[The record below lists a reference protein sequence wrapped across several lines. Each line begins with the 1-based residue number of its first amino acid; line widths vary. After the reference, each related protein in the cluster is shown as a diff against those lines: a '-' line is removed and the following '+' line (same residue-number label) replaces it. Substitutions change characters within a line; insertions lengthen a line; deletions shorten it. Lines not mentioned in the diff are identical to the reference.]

1 MNPLPAYRY
10 GAARTMVHLHGQ
22 YLQDALVAW
31 RASKAAAITLP
42 ETDNPAYESLETL
55 LRHML
60 SAARGYMVWMCY
72 KLELPDPQI
81 REVPSLETIEAEAE
95 GYLAHIIDRWALPLA
110 EVDEDRFYRPEYRSN
125 WGVLYCVDA
134 MLEHAVMHAI
144 QHRLQLEELVEEQ
157 AEPRSK

>member
-1 MNPLPAYRY
+1 MNPLPVYRY

-22 YLQDALVAW
+22 YLQDAVAAW
-31 RASKAAAITLP
+31 RAAKVAGITLP

-60 SAARGYMVWMCY
+60 SAARGYMVWMCDQ
-72 KLELPDPQI
+72 LELSDPQI
-81 REVPSLETIEAEAE
+81 REVPPLETIEAEAE
-95 GYLAHIIDRWALPLA
+95 AYLAHIIDRWVLPLV
-110 EVDEDRFYRPEYRSN
+110 EVDEDRYYRPEYRSN

-157 AEPRSK
+157 SL